1 MEHVYSSVDFGTDT
15 IKIVV
20 CELYKNH
27 LNLLAATST
36 KARGIKKGLITD
48 PKEARESI
56 NEAFLEIQS
65 MLGTEVKKV
74 VAIVPSYNAEY
85 KIIKGKTK
93 VSGDIITNKD
103 MENAYREGIRDSLK
117 PGYEF
122 VTLMPI
128 DFKINGKTIMKD
140 PKDFPGDTL
149 EGRAM
154 SIMVPKKNLYS
165 VVSILESLG
174 KEVVDVSVTSVSD
187 INTFRNKEIDS
198 SISAIINIGSETTT
212 ISLYNKGI
220 PVNTKILPIGGS
232 DIDSDIAYMY
242 KISKEEAKKIKERFA
257 FSTKRGAN
265 PKDVYETA
273 TLDGDAIKI
282 NQLEVSEIVMYR
294 VEEILSLAK
303 NEINLLTNRPIK
315 YIMFTGGTSNLTNFE
330 LMVQDMFGT
339 RASLGKI
346 NLVGAR
352 NPKFSSSLGNIIYF
366 IGTLKLKGEDYT
378 MFSERD
384 MEILSSPNKHFIGAD
399 GNTMLGKV
407 FGYFFGE

>member
-1 MEHVYSSVDFGTDT
+1 MEHVYSSIDFGSDT

-20 CELYKNH
+20 CELYRNR
-27 LNLLAATST
+27 LNLLAASST
-36 KARGIKKGLITD
+36 KARGIKRGLITD
-48 PKEARESI
+48 PNEARACIE
-56 NEAFLEIQS
+56 EAFEEIQS
-65 MLGTEVKKV
+65 MLGTEIKKV
-74 VAIVPSYNAEY
+74 IATIPSHNAEY

-93 VSGDIITNKD
+93 VAGDIITSGD
-103 MENAYREGIRDSLK
+103 MSNAYRDGIKDSLK
-117 PGYEF
+117 PGYEY

-174 KEVVDVSVTSVSD
+174 KEVVDISLTSVSD
-187 INTFRNKEIDS
+187 MNTFRNKDIDGGICS
-198 SISAIINIGSETTT
+198 VVNIGSQTTT
-212 ISLYNKGI
+212 ISLYNKAV
-220 PVNTKILPIGGS
+220 PVNTKILSMGGN
-232 DIDSDIAYMY
+232 DIDNDIAYMY
-242 KISKEEAKKIKERFA
+242 KISKEEARKIKEKFA

-265 PKDVYETA
+265 PKEIYETVD
-273 TLDGDAIKI
+273 LEGNKIKI

-294 VEEILSLAK
+294 LEEILSLVK
-303 NEINLLTNRPIK
+303 KEINLLTNRQIQ
-315 YIMFTGGTSNLTNFE
+315 YIIFTGGTSNLVNFE
-330 LMVQDMFGT
+330 LMAQDTFGV
-339 RASLGKI
+339 RAGLGKI
-346 NLVGAR
+346 NLVGVR
-352 NPKFSSSLGNIIYF
+352 NLKYSVALGNIIYF

-378 MFSERD
+378 MLSERD
-384 MEILSSPNKHFIGAD
+384 MEILSSPNKHFIGSD

>member
-1 MEHVYSSVDFGTDT
+1 MEHVYSSIDFGTDT

-20 CELYKNH
+20 CELYRNH
-27 LNLLAATST
+27 LNLLAACET
-36 KARGIKKGLITD
+36 KSKGIKKGLVTN
-48 PKEARESI
+48 PMEVRESLK
-56 NEAFLEIQS
+56 EAFLEIES
-65 MLGTEVKKV
+65 MLGTEIKKV
-74 VAIVPSYNAEY
+74 LANIPSYNAYY

-93 VSGDIITNKD
+93 VLGDIITNRD
-103 MENAYREGIRDSLK
+103 MENAYREGVKDSLR

-128 DFKINGKTIMKD
+128 DFKINGKNIMKD
-140 PKDFPGDTL
+140 PKDFPGDVL

-174 KEVVDVSVTSVSD
+174 KEVIDVSVTSVSD
-187 INTFRNKEIDS
+187 INTFRNKEIDRSVS
-198 SISAIINIGSETTT
+198 SIINIGSETTT

-220 PVNTKILPIGGS
+220 PVDNKILAMGGS
-232 DIDSDIAYMY
+232 DIDNDIAYMY
-242 KISKEEAKKIKERFA
+242 KISKNEAKKIKEKFA
-257 FSTKRGAN
+257 LATKRGAN
-265 PKDVYETA
+265 SKDVYET
-273 TLDGDAIKI
+273 TNLDGDKIKI
-282 NQLEVSEIVMYR
+282 NQLELSEVVMYR

-315 YIMFTGGTSNLTNFE
+315 YIMFTGGVSNLANFE
-330 LMVQDMFGT
+330 LMIQDMFGT

-346 NLVGAR
+346 NIVGAR
-352 NPKFSSSLGNIIYF
+352 NPKYSVCLGNIIYF
-366 IGTLKLKGEDYT
+366 IGTLKLKGKDYT
-378 MFSERD
+378 MLSERD